1 MAIGSKQGTATADA
15 TMKNELE
22 TWQLAKTLLERQGLA
37 ALYNA
42 RNAAEMLRISD
53 DQPVRPDPTNV
64 VRAMDFLLS
73 DEDACTIH

>member
-1 MAIGSKQGTATADA
+1 
-15 TMKNELE
+15 MKNELE

-42 RNAAEMLRISD
+42 RNAAEMLRISE